1 MSLAPD
7 EGLIFKL
14 LGIIEVVGSKE
25 QISMPPRRQRTVLS
39 ALLLEANRVV
49 GMDQLIDVV
58 WEHSPPSTARA
69 QIQIC
74 VSALRREFKRAGV
87 DAQIE
92 TRQPGYLLRVDADKI
107 DIFLFERLV
116 AVSDL
121 AVRQGRPE
129 EASTVLRAALALW
142 RGPALSGVGATLQSK
157 ALRLDEKRL
166 SALENCV
173 EIELSLGHHHA
184 LIGELQS
191 MVTENPLRER
201 PRGQLML
208 ALHRSGRQSEALE
221 VYRAGRDLFI
231 ERLGLEP
238 SDQLRKLERAIL
250 TDDKVLRL
258 DPDQEE
264 PVPAAAH
271 NVVSPHQLPATISDF
286 IGRQDVVA
294 RAERVLS
301 GDHMTMH
308 VVNISGKAGIG
319 KSALAVHVAHRVAA
333 ETYPDGQLYC
343 DLRGTH
349 AQPATPA
356 EVLGRF
362 LSALGAAGSTL
373 PDSVD
378 ERADMYRSMLA
389 NRRVLVVLD
398 DAGSESQVQQL
409 LPGSPT
415 CGVIVTSRA
424 RLTGLAGSHLVEVD
438 CMSSDDARELLGRI
452 IGRQRLEREP
462 AAVPALI
469 DVVKGLPLALR
480 IIGARLAARPHWSLA
495 SMAGRL
501 ADERYRL
508 DELVHGDM
516 VVRVSLSLTYNGLDP
531 DARRVMR
538 LMSLLEAESLPVWTA
553 TALTN
558 DPDHGFDL
566 VERLVDA
573 QLLDVV
579 DNDVTGLPRY
589 RFHDLIRLYGKEQL
603 AEHETPA
610 TQLAAVERV
619 AGGWLAMAEQAHRRL
634 YGGDFTLLH
643 GQGKRWQPHAP
654 YLDQVLQDPM
664 GWLESERPNLCA
676 AVLQAADAGLDE
688 LCWDLAM
695 TLVTLFETRSCFDD
709 WQHTHER
716 ALEAVREAGNKRGTA
731 ALLCSLGSLHQS
743 QRRMDASRAA
753 LEPALELFTELDDTH
768 GLALT
773 RRNLGL
779 LEYTEGRPELSRRI
793 FEQSLAG
800 FRRAGDVIGQA
811 HVVSQLAQLS
821 LDRGEHEL
829 AFGQLGDALGMC
841 REVSSPRVEA
851 QVLYRL
857 GGAMLAQGRYEQ
869 AQQLLTSVLRMVQR
883 SGDTVGESYALHS
896 LGLIHGRMRM
906 FAEAGRL
913 LRRAIRLCEENLD
926 RLGAAR
932 IQLDLA
938 QLVSQRGDTFYAI
951 AIVEQAMTTFQEL
964 RLALWASKAVAVL
977 EKITAENSLSAVVTS
992 NGGKV

>member
-1 MSLAPD
+1 MNPTPD
-7 EGLIFKL
+7 DELIFKL
-14 LGIIEVVGSKE
+14 LGMIEIIGTHE
-25 QISMPPRRQRTVLS
+25 QVPVPPRRQRTVLC

-49 GMDQLIDVV
+49 SMEQLIDVV
-58 WEHSPPSTARA
+58 WEHTPPSTARA

-74 VSALRREFKRAGV
+74 VSALRREFARGGV

-92 TRQPGYLLRVDADKI
+92 TRQPGYLLRVAADKI
-107 DIFLFERLV
+107 DVFLFERRV
-116 AVSDL
+116 AAADL
-121 AVRQGRPE
+121 AVRQGRLE
-129 EASTVLRAALALW
+129 EAATVLRSALALW
-142 RGPALSGVGATLQSK
+142 RGPALSAAGSALQSK

-166 SALENCV
+166 SALENCI
-173 EIELSLGHHHA
+173 EAELSLGHHHA

-191 MVTENPLRER
+191 AVTENPLRER
-201 PRGQLML
+201 LRGQLML
-208 ALHRSGRQSEALE
+208 ALYRCGRQPEALD
-221 VYRAGRDLFI
+221 VYRAGRELFI

-238 SDQLRKLERAIL
+238 SDQLRKLETAIL
-250 TDDKVLRL
+250 IEDEALRL
-258 DPDQEE
+258 DQDE
-264 PVPAAAH
+264 PVPVVVQ

-294 RAERVLS
+294 RAENVLS

-349 AQPATPA
+349 AQPATPT

-362 LSALGAAGSTL
+362 LAALGVVGSTL

-398 DAGSESQVQQL
+398 DAGSESQVHQL

-415 CGVIVTSRA
+415 CGVIVTSRT
-424 RLTGLAGSHLVEVD
+424 RLTGLAGSHLVDVD
-438 CMSSDDARELLGRI
+438 CMDSGDSRELLARILGRH
-452 IGRQRLEREP
+452 RLENEP
-462 AAVPALI
+462 AAVEALV
-469 DVVKGLPLALR
+469 DVVGGLPLALR
-480 IIGARLAARPHWSLA
+480 IIGARLAARPHWTLA
-495 SMAGRL
+495 SMVGRL
-501 ADERYRL
+501 ADERHRL
-508 DELVHGDM
+508 DELTHGDM
-516 VVRVSLSLTYNGLDP
+516 VVRASLSLTYDGLEH
-531 DARRVMR
+531 DARQMMR
-538 LMSLLEAESLPVWTA
+538 LMSLLEADSLPVWTA
-553 TALTN
+553 SALT
-558 DPDHGFDL
+558 DGRGRSFDL

-579 DNDVTGLPRY
+579 GSDITGLPRY
-589 RFHDLIRLYGKEQL
+589 RFHDLIRLFAKEQV

-610 TQLAAVERV
+610 AQLESVERV

-643 GQGKRWQPHAP
+643 GRGKRWQPHAP
-654 YLDQVLQDPM
+654 YLDVVLQDPL
-664 GWLESERPNLCA
+664 GWLESEHPNLCA
-676 AVLQAADAGLDE
+676 AVVQAADAGLDE

-731 ALLCSLGSLHQS
+731 ALLCSLGSLHHS

-753 LEPALELFTELDDTH
+753 LEPALDLFTQLDDTQ

-779 LEYTEGRPELSRRI
+779 LEYNEGRPEVALPI
-793 FEQSLAG
+793 FEQSLIE
-800 FRRAGDVIGQA
+800 FRLVGDVVGQA
-811 HVVSQLAQLS
+811 HVMSQLAQLS
-821 LDRGEHEL
+821 IDRGEHEL
-829 AFGQLGDALGMC
+829 AIAQLSDALGMC
-841 REVSSPRVEA
+841 REISSPRVEA
-851 QVLYRL
+851 QVLHRL
-857 GGAMLAQGRYEQ
+857 GGAMLVQGRYEQ
-869 AQQLLTSVLRMVQR
+869 AQQLITSVLAMVQR
-883 SGDTVGESYALHS
+883 AGDTVGESYALHS

-906 FAEAGRL
+906 FSEAGRL

-926 RLGAAR
+926 RVGAAR

-938 QLVSQRGDTFYAI
+938 QLVSRRGDTFHAI
-951 AIVEQAMTTFQEL
+951 AIVEQAVMTFQAL
-964 RLALWASKAVAVL
+964 RLTFWESKALAVM
-977 EKITAENSLSAVVTS
+977 ERITADNWLSAAGTS
-992 NGGKV
+992 NGGAG

>member
-1 MSLAPD
+1 MSSAPD
-7 EGLIFKL
+7 EELIFKL
-14 LGIIEVVGSKE
+14 LGPIEVIGAEE
-25 QISMPPRRQRTVLS
+25 QVQVPPGRQQTILG

-49 GMDQLIDVV
+49 SMDQLIDLV
-58 WEHSPPSTARA
+58 WEHTPPSTARA

-74 VSALRREFKRAGV
+74 VSALRREFARVGV

-92 TRQPGYLLRVDADKI
+92 TRQPGYLLRVAADKI
-107 DIFLFERLV
+107 DTFLFERRV
-116 AVSDL
+116 ADSDA
-121 AVRQGRPE
+121 AVRQGRME

-142 RGPALSGVGATLQSK
+142 RGPALGGAGATLQNK

-166 SALENCV
+166 SVLENCV
-173 EIELSLGHHHA
+173 DIELLLGRHHA

-191 MVTENPLRER
+191 MVTEHPLRER

-208 ALHRSGRQSEALE
+208 ALYRSGRQSEALD

-231 ERLGLEP
+231 EHLGLEP
-238 SDQLRKLERAIL
+238 SDQLRKLETAIL
-250 TDDKVLRL
+250 TDDEVLRL
-258 DPDQEE
+258 DQEKSV
-264 PVPAAAH
+264 PVTVQ

-294 RAERVLS
+294 RAETVLS
-301 GDHMTMH
+301 GDHMTMP

-343 DLRGTH
+343 DLRGTQ

-362 LSALGAAGSTL
+362 LSALGAVGSTL
-373 PDSVD
+373 PDGVD

-398 DAGSESQVQQL
+398 DAGSESQVHQL

-415 CGVIVTSRA
+415 CGVVVTSRT
-424 RLTGLAGSHLVEVD
+424 RLTGLAGSHLVDVD
-438 CMSSDDARELLGRI
+438 FMDSDDALELLGRI
-452 IGRQRLEREP
+452 IGTQRLQSEP
-462 AAVPALI
+462 VAAAALV
-469 DVVKGLPLALR
+469 DVVGGLPLALR
-480 IIGARLAARPHWSLA
+480 IIGARLAARTHWSLA
-495 SMAGRL
+495 SMVGRL
-501 ADERYRL
+501 ADERHRL

-516 VVRVSLSLTYNGLDP
+516 VVRASLSLTYDGLEP
-531 DARRVMR
+531 DTCRVMR

-553 TALTN
+553 SALT
-558 DPDHGFDL
+558 DDDRHRGFDL
-566 VERLVDA
+566 LERLVDA

-579 DNDVTGLPRY
+579 GSDITGLPRY
-589 RFHDLIRLYGKEQL
+589 RFHDLIRLFAKEQL
-603 AEHETPA
+603 AVHEAPA
-610 TQLAAVERV
+610 TQLASVERV
-619 AGGWLAMAEQAHRRL
+619 AGGWLAMAEQAHQRL
-634 YGGDFTLLH
+634 YGGDFTVLH
-643 GQGKRWQPHAP
+643 GNGRRWQPSAP
-654 YLDQVLQDPM
+654 YLDQVLQDPL
-664 GWLESERPNLCA
+664 GWLESERPNICA

-695 TLVTLFETRSCFDD
+695 TLVTLFETRSYLDD
-709 WQHTHER
+709 WQQTHER
-716 ALEAVREAGNKRGTA
+716 ALDAVRKAGNKRGTA
-731 ALLCSLGSLHQS
+731 ALLCSLGSLHHS

-753 LEPALELFTELDDTH
+753 LEPALELFTELDDSH
-768 GLALT
+768 GLALV

-779 LEYTEGRPELSRRI
+779 LEYNEGRPEIALRI

-800 FRRAGDVIGQA
+800 FKRVGDVVGQA
-811 HVVSQLAQLS
+811 YVVSQLAQLS

-829 AFGQLGDALGMC
+829 AVGQLRGALGMC
-841 REVSSPRVEA
+841 REISSPRVEA

-857 GGAMLAQGRYEQ
+857 GSAMLVQGRYEQ
-869 AQQLLTSVLRMVQR
+869 AQQLITSVLGMVQR

-926 RLGAAR
+926 RVGAAR
-932 IQLDLA
+932 IRLDLA
-938 QLVSQRGDTFYAI
+938 QLVSQRGETFHAI
-951 AIVEQAMTTFQEL
+951 AIVEQAMMTFQEL
-964 RLALWASKAVAVL
+964 RLALWESKALAVL
-977 EKITAENSLSAVVTS
+977 EKITVENPLPAAVTS
-992 NGGKV
+992 NGGAR

>member
-14 LGIIEVVGSKE
+14 LGTIEVVGSKE

-49 GMDQLIDVV
+49 GMDQLIDAV

-74 VSALRREFKRAGV
+74 VSALRREFKSAGV

-92 TRQPGYLLRVDADKI
+92 TRQPGYLLRVAADKI
-107 DIFLFERLV
+107 DVFLFERRV
-116 AVSDL
+116 AISDL

-129 EASTVLRAALALW
+129 EASTVLRSALALW
-142 RGPALSGVGATLQSK
+142 RGPALSGAGATLQNK

-173 EIELSLGHHHA
+173 EIELSLGRHHA
-184 LIGELQS
+184 LVDELQS

-201 PRGQLML
+201 PRGHLML
-208 ALHRSGRQSEALE
+208 ALYRSGRQSEALE

-238 SDQLRKLERAIL
+238 SDHLRRLETAIL

-258 DPDQEE
+258 DQDE
-264 PVPAAAH
+264 PALVAAH
-271 NVVSPHQLPATISDF
+271 NVVSPHQLPATTSDF

-294 RAERVLS
+294 RAENVLS

-333 ETYPDGQLYC
+333 DTYPDGQLYC
-343 DLRGTH
+343 DLRGTQ

-362 LSALGAAGSTL
+362 LSALGAAGSAL
-373 PDSVD
+373 PDGVD

-398 DAGSESQVQQL
+398 DAGSESQVHQL

-415 CGVIVTSRA
+415 CGVMVTSRA

-438 CMSSDDARELLGRI
+438 FMNSDDARELLGRI

-462 AAVPALI
+462 AAVEALI
-469 DVVKGLPLALR
+469 EVVGGLPLALR

-495 SMAGRL
+495 SMVGRL
-501 ADERYRL
+501 ADERHRL
-508 DELVHGDM
+508 DELAHGDM
-516 VVRVSLSLTYNGLDP
+516 VVRASLSLTYDGLEP

-538 LMSLLEAESLPVWTA
+538 LMSLLETESLPVWTA
-553 TALTN
+553 TALTD
-558 DPDHGFDL
+558 DPHHGFDL

-579 DNDVTGLPRY
+579 GNDVTGLPRY
-589 RFHDLIRLYGKEQL
+589 RFHDLIRLYAKEQL
-603 AEHETPA
+603 AEHEAPA
-610 TQLAAVERV
+610 TQLASVERV
-619 AGGWLAMAEQAHRRL
+619 AGGWLAMAEQAHQRL

-643 GQGKRWQPHAP
+643 GQGRRWQPHAQ
-654 YLDQVLQDPM
+654 YVDQVLQDPM
-664 GWLESERPNLCA
+664 GWLESERANLCA

-716 ALEAVREAGNKRGTA
+716 ALDAVRRAGNTRGTA
-731 ALLCSLGSLHQS
+731 ALLCSLGSLHHS
-743 QRRMDASRAA
+743 QRRMEASRAA

-779 LEYTEGRPELSRRI
+779 LEYNEGRPEVSRQI

-800 FRRAGDVIGQA
+800 FKRVGDVIGQA
-811 HVVSQLAQLS
+811 HVVSHLAQLS

-829 AFGQLGDALGMC
+829 AFSQLGDALGMC

-869 AQQLLTSVLRMVQR
+869 AQQLLTSVLTMVQR
-883 SGDTVGESYALHS
+883 SGDTVGETYALHS

-926 RLGAAR
+926 RFGAAR

-938 QLVSQRGDTFYAI
+938 QLVSERGDTFYAT

-964 RLALWASKAVAVL
+964 RLALWESKALAVL
-977 EKITAENSLSAVVTS
+977 QKITAENSLSAAGAS
-992 NGGKV
+992 NGGTA